1 LRVDFYFGCFKLVA
15 LRVGGRMIKFGKSER
30 LWRPLIGIVVAY
42 AVAAQSLL
50 IAIGGFQLIARADST
65 PAFELCVH
73 DAQGAPPPADVPS
86 HPGCSHCI
94 FCFAGSHHA
103 VIGSPPVLFQ
113 RVDVATIDGVR
124 LAVAQIP
131 PRLPAHSIAS
141 PRGPPLR
148 A

>member
-1 LRVDFYFGCFKLVA
+1 MLKTGTDSR
-15 LRVGGRMIKFGKSER
+15 R

-50 IAIGGFQLIARADST
+50 IAIGGFQLVAPADNT
-65 PAFELCVH
+65 VAFELCIH
-73 DAQGAPPPADVPS
+73 DAQGAPAPAGVPA
-86 HPGCSHCI
+86 HRGCSHCI

-113 RVDVATIDGVR
+113 RVDVAIVDGVR
-124 LAVAQIP
+124 RVAAQIP
-131 PRLPAHSIAS
+131 PRLTAHSIAS